1 MPKFKRKV
9 RLPNPPAL
17 NINRIR
23 LELKLGGNSYWQ
35 EVAGQLV
42 DEIDR
47 MKSIMKESSSA
58 LSETI
63 RLSDEL
69 IEDHKQIARMWHD
82 KYLELQRKY
91 EG

>member
-1 MPKFKRKV
+1 MPKFKKKV
-9 RLPNPPAL
+9 RLPGPPAL

-23 LELKLGGNSYWQ
+23 FELKLGGNSYWQ

-47 MKSIMKESSSA
+47 MKTIMKESSSA

-69 IEDHKQIARMWHD
+69 IEDHKATARMWHD
-82 KYLELQRKY
+82 RYQEMVRKY

>member
-1 MPKFKRKV
+1 MPKFKRNI
-9 RLPNPPAL
+9 RLPGPPKV

-23 LELKLGGNSYWQ
+23 FELTLGGNSYWQ
-35 EVAGQLV
+35 GIAKQLL

-47 MKSIMKESSSA
+47 MKTIMKESSSA